1 VKSLIV
7 TTVAAILSLA
17 AAPQEKG
24 APQEKPAAQEKTPY
38 SIKGEAIEAC
48 ECAAVCPCIWTKD
61 ATFGECRGTVAFAIS
76 SGSFGK
82 TDLKGIVFAMT
93 VTKSGKNMVQGL
105 GKWEGALYIS
115 DKASAEQK
123 KAVEEFVKAK
133 WGGVYAKL
141 DVKSAAMETKIEAD
155 RRELTMGKISTIKIA
170 ALKNQDGT
178 SPVIENPPFS
188 LYPKLHCAKAEVHT
202 YDDGTS
208 KWDFAGHNAFFG
220 AFDYSSK

>member
-1 VKSLIV
+1 MRILIV
-7 TTVAAILSLA
+7 AATAALLGLA
-17 AAPQEKG
+17 AAPQEK
-24 APQEKPAAQEKTPY
+24 PVPQEKTPY
-38 SIKGEAIEAC
+38 SIQGEAIEAC

-61 ATFGECRGTVAFAIS
+61 ATFGECRGTVAFRIDA
-76 SGSFGK
+76 GSYGK
-82 TDLKGIVFAMT
+82 TDLKGVVFAMT

-123 KAVEEFVKAK
+123 KAVEEFVKGK
-133 WGGVYAKL
+133 WGGVYGKL
-141 DVKSAAMETKIEAD
+141 DVKSAPMETKIEAD
-155 RRELTMGKISTIKIA
+155 RRELTMGRIATIKIA

-220 AFDYSSK
+220 AFEYTSK